1 MKSISVVIPNYN
13 GKHLFEKYFEN
24 NYKIL
29 NTLGTKVQIIIV
41 DDASSDDSVAYLEEH
56 YGNDIT
62 IIRKEKNSGFSHTCN
77 LGIQKATNDLIFLL
91 NTDVTLEEGYFEKLY
106 KYFELED
113 TFGVMGRIIGMED
126 DNILDAARSPKIL
139 GRKIKPSNFFYLKD
153 SDTLTP
159 TFYLSGAI
167 ALMDTRKLKAIN
179 GFNEMFNPYY
189 GEDQEMSIRAWRLG
203 WKCYYEH
210 NAVCRHEVSAS
221 TKGHKDNYSVKRI
234 YFRNR
239 YYMHHLHLHGID
251 LNLYHMQVILSDV
264 LPSIITLQFY
274 KAQAYLDFLRNMNEL
289 SVKKTA
295 FKTQMKHH
303 KSNIGINDV
312 IENIK
317 MMLKYKQVVKL

>member
-13 GKHLFEKYFEN
+13 GQHLFEKYFATN
-24 NYKIL
+24 FKIL
-29 NTLGTKVQIIIV
+29 SDLETKVQIIVV
-41 DDASSDDSVAYLEEH
+41 DDASTDGSVAYLEEH
-56 YGNDIT
+56 YGDTVT
-62 IIRKEKNSGFSHTCN
+62 IVRKDTNTGFAETCN
-77 LGIQKATNDLIFLL
+77 LGIEQATNDLIFLL

-113 TFGVMGRIIGMED
+113 TFGVMGRIIGMDD

-167 ALMDTRKLKAIN
+167 ALMDTQKLKAIN

-210 NAVCRHEVSAS
+210 NAVCRHEVSAT
-221 TKGHKDNYSVKRI
+221 TKGHKDVYSVKRI

-239 YYMHHLHLHGID
+239 YYMHHLHLHGVD
-251 LNLYHMQVILSDV
+251 LRLYHIQVILSDV
-264 LPSIITLQFY
+264 LPSILTLQFY
-274 KAQAYLDFLRNMNEL
+274 KAQAYMDFLQNMNEL
-289 SVKKTA
+289 KKKKTA
-295 FKTQMKHH
+295 FKTQMKIH
-303 KSNIGINDV
+303 KSNIGIIDV
-312 IENIK
+312 IETIK
-317 MMLKYKQVVKL
+317 IMLKYKQVIKL

>member
-13 GKHLFEKYFEN
+13 GQHLFEKYFGT

-29 NTLGTKVQIIIV
+29 NILGTKVQIIVV
-41 DDASSDDSVAYLEEH
+41 DDASTDGSVAYLEQH
-56 YGNDIT
+56 YGDTVT
-62 IIRKEKNSGFSHTCN
+62 ILRKEKNSGFAQTCN
-77 LGIQKATNDLIFLL
+77 LGIEQATNDLIFLL

-113 TFGVMGRIIGMED
+113 TFGVMGRIIGMDD

-210 NAVCRHEVSAS
+210 NAVCRHEVSAT
-221 TKGHKDNYSVKRI
+221 TKGHKDIYSVKRI

-239 YYMHHLHLHGID
+239 YYMHHLHLHGVD
-251 LNLYHMQVILSDV
+251 LNLYHIQVILCDV
-264 LPSIITLQFY
+264 LPSILTLQLY
-274 KAQAYLDFLRNMNEL
+274 KAQAYVDFLKNMNEL
-289 SVKKTA
+289 KKKKTA
-295 FKTQMKHH
+295 FKTQMKIH
-303 KSNIGINDV
+303 KSNIGIIDV
-312 IENIK
+312 IETIK
-317 MMLKYKQVVKL
+317 IMLKYKQVIKL